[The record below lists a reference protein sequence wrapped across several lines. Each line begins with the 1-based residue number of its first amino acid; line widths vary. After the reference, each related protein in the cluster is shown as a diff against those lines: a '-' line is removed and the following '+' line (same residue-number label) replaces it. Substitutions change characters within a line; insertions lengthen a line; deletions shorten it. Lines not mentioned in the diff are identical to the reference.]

1 MSYPSYPPH
10 PPYPAFAPGGMP
22 RPRPATPARPAIPRV
37 VPWGWLEWF
46 LIAQTFIP
54 ALLFLPGIGSVRV
67 LIRVATFG
75 VALIAWFSIYQSG
88 RALPGARSFKVN
100 PWLRFA
106 SGWLLLMVVSPLT
119 NSIPAGLAQAM
130 LYIAVFSPVFWA
142 PSVLASPR
150 QLGRLMMIL
159 LLCNGLSALV
169 GLGQVFR
176 PGTFNPPVIPG
187 ITSVNGSDVSMST
200 MALTYVDGSGNKIIR
215 PCGLSD
221 MVGNAAGAGSIA
233 AMVGLAYALRPIGA
247 FKRLACLALA
257 FFGVAVIYYSQVRMV
272 LLMLVIC
279 LAVLVA
285 VFVMQKNYGY
295 ATLLG
300 GLAVVMIVGALSWVM
315 ATSGRVV
322 VERFLG
328 LATDD
333 FSKTYSNS
341 RRGDLITESFTRTMW
356 ESPMGAG
363 LGWWGTIYG
372 AFGDKSRPSTVWVE
386 VMIPAWIVDG
396 GIPLLGLYVG
406 AIFVAMGNTL
416 RVALRSRDPE
426 IRFWAA
432 VVLASNL
439 SVVATCFSYV
449 TFVTAIGLQF
459 WLLAAVVHAADVRS
473 RAAAPRARPRPAAVP
488 PSYPAMPPFYP
499 AMPPGPAPPP
509 PIPSGPAP
517 PPPA

>member
-1 MSYPSYPPH
+1 MS
-10 PPYPAFAPGGMP
+10 YPAFAPGAMP
-22 RPRPATPARPAIPRV
+22 LPRPATPARRPVARK

-54 ALLFLPGIGSVRV
+54 ALLFLPGIGQGRV
-67 LIRVATFG
+67 LIRIATFG
-75 VALIAWFSIYQSG
+75 IALIAWASIFQSG
-88 RALPGARSFKVN
+88 KALPGSRSFAAGS
-100 PWLRFA
+100 WLKFA
-106 SGWLLLMVVSPLT
+106 SGWLLLMILNPGT
-119 NSIPAGLAQAM
+119 NSIVAGLAQAM

-142 PSVLASPR
+142 PSVLATPK

-187 ITSVNGSDVSMST
+187 ITSVDGSDVTLS
-200 MALTYVDGSGNKIIR
+200 ALSLSYEDDYGNKIIR

-233 AMVGLAYALRPIGA
+233 ALVGLAYALRPIGV
-247 FKRLACLALA
+247 FKRLVCLALA
-257 FFGVAVIYYSQVRMV
+257 FFGVAVIYYSQVRMI
-272 LLMLVIC
+272 LLMLVLC
-279 LAVLVA
+279 LAVLVV
-285 VFVMQKNYGY
+285 VFVMQRNFGY

-300 GLAVVMIVGALSWVM
+300 GLGAAMIVGALSWVM
-315 ATSGRVV
+315 ATSGKSV

-328 LATDD
+328 LATDNISD
-333 FSKTYSNS
+333 TYAKSK
-341 RRGDLITESFTRTMW
+341 RGGLIMESLTRTMW
-356 ESPMGAG
+356 DSPIGVG

-372 AFGDKSRPSTVWVE
+372 ALGDKSRPNPIWVE

-396 GIPLLGLYVG
+396 GIPLLLLYVG
-406 AIFVAMGNTL
+406 AICVAMGNTL
-416 RVALRSRDPE
+416 RVAIRSRDAE
-426 IRFWAA
+426 VRFWAA

-459 WLLAAVVHAADVRS
+459 WLLAAVVHAADVRT
-473 RAAAPRARPRPAAVP
+473 RAAAPQARPRPAAVP
-488 PSYPAMPPFYP
+488 PFSPAMPPP
-499 AMPPGPAPPP
+499 VPPMSPGPAPPP
-509 PIPSGPAP
+509 PA
-517 PPPA
+517 